1 MRQLQ
6 CIGWITAFWVC
17 FFSLSSLAFAETGVS
32 AQSALVME
40 MSSGRTLYQKDAD
53 TPMPVA
59 STTKILTALTALEH
73 GDITESVTVSPAA
86 AAAEGSS
93 MYLAAGETLPLEQLL
108 YGLML
113 SSGNDAAVAIAEHF
127 GSVEEFVAMMNQ
139 KAQALGAASTHFTN
153 PNGLPDEAHYSTAR
167 DMAVITAAALQNPTF
182 AQIVASKSHTV
193 PGSET
198 NQPRTLVN
206 HNRLLNMY
214 DGCIG
219 VKTGFTKAAGRCLVS
234 AASRGGMTLIC
245 VTLNAPDDWN
255 DHMRLYD
262 DLFAAYRLSP
272 VICSGTLLDAIAV
285 ENSEVETLPVT
296 APRDFSYPLAA
307 AEECTVTL
315 TLSPPLSAPVHNAA
329 ESGSIHVMLNGKEIT
344 SMPLITVG
352 EAKRCNV
359 FENPDGIFHKITDF
373 LRGLLSRSG

>member
-1 MRQLQ
+1 MRQLRY
-6 CIGWITAFWVC
+6 IGWIPAFLAC
-17 FFSLSSLAFAETGVS
+17 IFSFSSLAFAETGVS
-32 AQSALVME
+32 AKSALVME
-40 MSSGRTLYQKDAD
+40 LSSGRVLYQKDAD

-73 GDITESVTVSPAA
+73 GDIKENVTVSPAA

-167 DMAVITAAALQNPTF
+167 DMATITAAALQ
-182 AQIVASKSHTV
+182 QIVASKSHTV

-234 AASRGGMTLIC
+234 AATRGGMTLIC
-245 VTLNAPDDWN
+245 VTLHAPDDWN

-296 APRDFSYPLAA
+296 APRDFSYPLSA

-373 LRGLLSRSG
+373 LRGLLSRSD